1 MTVRARVEW
10 PPRQMYSKRH
20 PIGRAQ
26 VFAAFAKALEAA
38 TGEAAS
44 EPTLIEQIDV
54 EGVEHLGY
62 WAAKL
67 LYEVRAGDVR
77 WTCWINPI
85 LASMGVSGE
94 HHAWRLH
101 GAPESLAM
109 RGEACSAARSDSFA
123 ELVIERCDPAVIER
137 VRRAF
142 VEAIGPVLSAQ
153 ELESES

>member
-10 PPRQMYSKRH
+10 PSRQMYSKRH

-38 TGEAAS
+38 TGEPAS
-44 EPTLIEQIDV
+44 EPALIEQVDV

-67 LYEVRAGDVR
+67 LYELRAGELR
-77 WTCWINPI
+77 WTCWITPI

-94 HHAWRLH
+94 EHAWVLH
-101 GAPESLAM
+101 GARPSLAM
-109 RGEACSAARSDSFA
+109 SGAARSAARQPSFA
-123 ELVIERCDPAVIER
+123 ELTIERCDPALAAR
-137 VRRAF
+137 VERAF
-142 VEAIGPVLSAQ
+142 VEAIGRVLTEQ

>member
-10 PPRQMYSKRH
+10 PSRQVDSERH

-26 VFAAFAKALEAA
+26 VFAAFAKAPEAV
-38 TGEAAS
+38 AS
-44 EPTLIEQIDV
+44 EPTSEPALIEQVDV

-67 LYEVRAGDVR
+67 LYELRAGELR
-77 WTCWINPI
+77 WTCWIKPI

-94 HHAWRLH
+94 EHAWVLH
-101 GAPESLAM
+101 CARSSRAM
-109 RGEACSAARSDSFA
+109 RGAARSAARQPSLA
-123 ELVIERCDPAVIER
+123 ELTIERRDPALAAR
-137 VRRAF
+137 VERAF
-142 VEAIGPVLSAQ
+142 VEAIGRVLTKQ